1 MSLSTLF
8 LLWFLPSFVAGAF
21 TFNSAT
27 SITQCDDIQISW
39 TGGSGQ
45 GYYLSII
52 PIFGVP
58 RNISIPSTDVNGTF
72 STPVPLSTGDQAVLA
87 LSDATGFG
95 SGGTSQ
101 LLKVGNSLGGSCNT
115 TSPALAYTYTLNSPL
130 VQCQSFPFTDYG
142 SAVQPVTILGVI
154 PGGDSFVLN
163 VPKGKTSFDWTADVY
178 NGTQIIFMMV
188 DAQGQSGGS
197 YLDTVGLSGDA
208 SCINSQSPSSTIVP
222 GSASTSSSTAVP
234 AAPSSNTGVIAG
246 SVLGALVFLAV
257 LITLGLFFLRQRQE
271 KKKARMAVGEF
282 RRSRPLD
289 PSEMDLT
296 YDAQQ
301 NSNSPFM
308 STSTPSNS
316 VFGTPS
322 HYQHSQYL
330 ASRPETENPFH
341 APTQS
346 TSHSADIEPFMEQ
359 MSSSTSAGHRKSAMA
374 GSSNYKPSRYVVHTD
389 AEDEDL
395 VPNED
400 GVVELPPEYK
410 ESRRPAR
417 GLPTFDSPPL

>member
-21 TFNSAT
+21 TFNSIT
-27 SITQCDDIQISW
+27 SITQCDNVQIKW

-45 GYYLSII
+45 GYYLTII
-52 PIFGVP
+52 PIFGAP
-58 RNISIPSTDVNGTF
+58 RNISISSTDVNGTF
-72 STPVPLSTGDQAVLA
+72 STPIPLSAGDQAVLT

-95 SGGTSQ
+95 SGGNSQ
-101 LLKVGNSLGGSCNT
+101 LLKVGSSLGGSCNT

-130 VQCQSFPFTDYG
+130 VQCQSFPFTDYD

-154 PGGDSFVLN
+154 PGGDSFVLD
-163 VPKGKTSFDWTADVY
+163 VPTGKASFDWTANVY

-188 DAQGQSGGS
+188 DARGQSGGS

-208 SCINSQSPSSTIVP
+208 SCINSQSPSSTIAP
-222 GSASTSSSTAVP
+222 GSTSTSSSTAAP
-234 AAPSSNTGVIAG
+234 ATPSSNTGAIAG

-271 KKKARMAVGEF
+271 KKKARMAVNEL

-289 PSEMDLT
+289 SSEMDLT
-296 YDAQQ
+296 YDAQH
-301 NSNSPFM
+301 NSTSPFM
-308 STSTPSNS
+308 SASAPNSST
-316 VFGTPS
+316 FGQPS
-322 HYQHSQYL
+322 HYQDSQYL
-330 ASRPETENPFH
+330 ASRPENENPFH
-341 APTQS
+341 TPTQS
-346 TSHSADIEPFMEQ
+346 TSHSPDIEPFMEQ
-359 MSSSTSAGHRKSAMA
+359 TSSSTSAGHRKSAMA
-374 GSSNYKPSRYVVHTD
+374 GSTSYKPSRYVLHTD

-400 GVVELPPEYK
+400 GVVELPPQY
-410 ESRRPAR
+410 SATRMPAR